1 MSVNSTLNIY
11 GTQIINSHCTGLFL
25 AWCLEDLGRKLF
37 IKQEEMAWWSVFTC
51 LQLPVLKTTETH
63 KGHFHILLFQLHFF
77 FFRQFPLWDATA
89 VNLPPC
95 ISPSP
100 VTPALCMASFHKCS
114 KCPYQIST
122 LLKSGIYTGL
132 ILSQQHWYFVSV
144 LQYVTQWIVIVGL
157 FLF

>member
-11 GTQIINSHCTGLFL
+11 GTQIINSHCTGLVL

-77 FFRQFPLWDATA
+77 FFRQFPLWDTTA

-100 VTPALCMASFHKCS
+100 VTPALCMASFPTSINVPNVHTK
-114 KCPYQIST
+114 YQHCWN
-122 LLKSGIYTGL
+122 LVF
-132 ILSQQHWYFVSV
+132 ILDWY
-144 LQYVTQWIVIVGL
+144 YVNSIDTL
-157 FLF
+157 FLSSEFSM